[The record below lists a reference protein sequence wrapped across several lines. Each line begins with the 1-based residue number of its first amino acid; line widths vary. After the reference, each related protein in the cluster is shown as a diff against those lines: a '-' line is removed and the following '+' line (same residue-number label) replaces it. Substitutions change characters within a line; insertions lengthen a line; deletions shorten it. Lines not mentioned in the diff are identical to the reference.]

1 MYCPPCRTDPYTLFY
16 LEVIAFQ
23 FAELRRWQDFKK
35 PGCMS
40 EQYFLGF
47 ESVLGN
53 TTGNPSYPGGQ
64 ALGCT
69 RLAGRHSVQSL
80 QP

>member
-1 MYCPPCRTDPYTLFY
+1 M
-16 LEVIAFQ
+16 IAFQ

-64 ALGCT
+64 ACGYT
-69 RLAGRHSVQSL
+69 RLAGKHSLQSL
-80 QP
+80 HHSMGHAYVTRVKD